1 MKSTIRTEAGCAVIT
16 SLIGRVD
23 FNGGSM
29 LPHEAYLIGSEL
41 QRAAQAATNNAAE
54 AAGVNVRA
62 AIPATPAV
70 AS

>member
-16 SLIGRVD
+16 SLVGRVS

-41 QRAAQAATNNAAE
+41 QRAAAAANEEAARAANGDTINAA
-54 AAGVNVRA
+54 A
-62 AIPATPAV
+62 AI